1 MHLLPL
7 SLRVLGTFAC
17 ECWSRIKSLR
27 VLVTYKRKDTLRRV
41 SFRWHAAGCV
51 CLVAGL
57 SLHAMPVS
65 HVMKCVSSAPGFG
78 FYATGPP
85 PKKQIDP
92 VKAKAKAR
100 WKMVAKFL
108 RPDAGAAD
116 SSDLKA
122 VSVRRHSSFDLLPI
136 LKVLVCLAK
145 RIRCTSSEHIQ

>member
-1 MHLLPL
+1 MRSH
-7 SLRVLGTFAC
+7 SAC
-17 ECWSRIKSLR
+17 ECWSRLPASVGHVQKSLR
-27 VLVTYKRKDTLRRV
+27 VLVTYKRKDTLSRV
-41 SFRWHAAGCV
+41 FFRWHAAGRV

-57 SLHAMPVS
+57 SLHEMPVS
-65 HVMKCVSSAPGFG
+65 HVMKCVSCAPGFG

-85 PKKQIDP
+85 PQKQIDP

-122 VSVRRHSSFDLLPI
+122 VSVRRHSSFNLLPI
-136 LKVLVCLAK
+136 LKVLICLAK
-145 RIRCTSSEHIQ
+145 RTRCTSSEHIQ